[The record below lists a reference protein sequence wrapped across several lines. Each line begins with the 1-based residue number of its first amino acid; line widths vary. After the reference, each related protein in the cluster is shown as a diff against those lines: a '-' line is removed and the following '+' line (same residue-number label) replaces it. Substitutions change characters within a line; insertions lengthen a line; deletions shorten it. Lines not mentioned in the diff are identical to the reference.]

1 MTGAEG
7 AGRGVV
13 TPSRTALCAVLVV
26 TAVSLVGAVISVRA
40 RLSPTY
46 LDAVGPHGYLSV
58 PLPMTAFQ
66 VLTALAAG
74 SRRRPLA
81 LLGSGLL
88 GLAVTLAV
96 VSGFFDGG
104 YADDRL
110 DAAQRAY
117 QMVLVSSLCVVA
129 VLAAIRFLQVWRPGN
144 ARAWRGAGEK
154 GP

>member
-1 MTGAEG
+1 MTASEG
-7 AGRGVV
+7 AGHGV
-13 TPSRTALCAVLVV
+13 TSSRTAVYGVVAV
-26 TAVSLVGAVISVRA
+26 TAVSLVGAAISVRA

-66 VLTALAAG
+66 IITALAAG
-74 SRRRPLA
+74 SRRRSLA

-88 GLAVTLAV
+88 GLAVTVAV

-110 DAAQRAY
+110 GSAQRAY
-117 QMVLVSSLCVVA
+117 QRVLVLSLCVVA
-129 VLAAIRFLQVWRPGN
+129 VIAETRFLRVWRSGV
-144 ARAWRGAGEK
+144 RTS
-154 GP
+154 

>member
-1 MTGAEG
+1 MTVAQDAE
-7 AGRGVV
+7 RGVV
-13 TPSRTALCAVLVV
+13 PSSRTALYAVLVV
-26 TAVSLVGAVISVRA
+26 TTLSLFGAVISVRGG
-40 RLSPTY
+40 LSRTY

-96 VSGFFDGG
+96 LSGFFDGG

-110 DAAQRAY
+110 DSAQRAY
-117 QMVLVSSLCVVA
+117 QVVLVLSLCVVA
-129 VLAAIRFLQVWRPGN
+129 VLAAVRFLRVWHF
-144 ARAWRGAGEK
+144 RAEAGTN
-154 GP
+154 

>member
-1 MTGAEG
+1 MAEG

-13 TPSRTALCAVLVV
+13 TSTRTVLYAVLVV

-40 RLSPTY
+40 GLSPTY
-46 LDAVGPHGYLSV
+46 LDAVGPEGFLSV

-81 LLGSGLL
+81 LLGAGLL

-110 DAAQRAY
+110 GSAQRGY
-117 QMVLVSSLCVVA
+117 QMGLVMSLCVVA
-129 VLAAIRFLQVWRPGN
+129 VLAAVRFQRVWRS
-144 ARAWRGAGEK
+144 GAEDRTD
-154 GP
+154 

>member
-1 MTGAEG
+1 MTVTQR

-13 TPSRTALCAVLVV
+13 TPSRTAFYAVLVV
-26 TAVSLVGAVISVRA
+26 TAISLVGAVISVRA

-74 SRRRPLA
+74 SRSRPLA

-110 DAAQRAY
+110 DSAQRVY
-117 QMVLVSSLCVVA
+117 QMVLVLSLCVVA
-129 VLAAIRFLQVWRPGN
+129 VLAGLRFLRVWRTGDD
-144 ARAWRGAGEK
+144 ALT
-154 GP
+154 

>member
-1 MTGAEG
+1 MAVAED

-13 TPSRTALCAVLVV
+13 PSSRAVLYAVLVV

-40 RLSPTY
+40 ELSPTY
-46 LDAVGPHGYLSV
+46 LDAVGPEGYLSV

-81 LLGSGLL
+81 LLGAGLL
-88 GLAVTLAV
+88 AIAVTLAV

-110 DAAQRAY
+110 GSAQRGY
-117 QMVLVSSLCVVA
+117 QMVLVVSLCAVVG
-129 VLAAIRFLQVWRPGN
+129 LAAVRFQRVWRSG
-144 ARAWRGAGEK
+144 AEDGRG
-154 GP
+154 

>member
-1 MTGAEG
+1 MTVAER
-7 AGRGVV
+7 AERGVV
-13 TPSRTALCAVLVV
+13 TPSRTALYAVLVV
-26 TAVSLVGAVISVRA
+26 TAVCLVGAVISVRA
-40 RLSPTY
+40 RLNPTY

-74 SRRRPLA
+74 FRRRRLA

-110 DAAQRAY
+110 DSGQRVY
-117 QMVLVSSLCVVA
+117 QMVLVLSLCVVA
-129 VLAAIRFLQVWRPGN
+129 VLAAIRFLRVWRTGAD
-144 ARAWRGAGEK
+144 ART
-154 GP
+154 

>member
-1 MTGAEG
+1 MTVAQDAE
-7 AGRGVV
+7 RGVV
-13 TPSRTALCAVLVV
+13 PSSRTALYAVLVV
-26 TAVSLVGAVISVRA
+26 TTVSLVGAVISVRA
-40 RLSPTY
+40 GLSPTY

-96 VSGFFDGG
+96 LSGFFDGG

-110 DAAQRAY
+110 DSAQRGY
-117 QMVLVSSLCVVA
+117 QVVLVLSLCVVA
-129 VLAAIRFLQVWRPGN
+129 VLAAVRFLRVWRF
-144 ARAWRGAGEK
+144 GAEAGTD
-154 GP
+154 